1 MTSPKNINFIVL
13 STQRT
18 GSSWLI
24 DLLNKVEN
32 AHVYGELF
40 LPQKRQWEVGSTD
53 YPRFIEATPLASAI
67 RPFSVF
73 AYLNQLYRRPGT
85 VGFKCM
91 YSQLKLFPEL
101 WPYFMWKRTRVVHL
115 ARRNHLDVVLSTEL
129 AKTQGLWH
137 SVKEKQEDRRQED
150 RRQEDRRQENRRQK
164 TRIAQVELNPGWLI
178 SQLQWLEQK
187 NRAMQRFVCCSGL
200 PCLEIAYEDLLHTPA
215 AFSKLWN
222 FLGIDTQGAIPQ
234 STLAKIRQSSYR
246 DTIKNYAEVEKALV
260 DSEFAELLG
269 VTAK

>member
-1 MTSPKNINFIVL
+1 MKTPKNRNFIVL

-24 DLLNKVEN
+24 DLLQKSEN
-32 AHVYGELF
+32 THVYGELF
-40 LPQKRQWEVGSTD
+40 LPQKRMWEVGSTD
-53 YPRFIEATPLASAI
+53 YPRFFEATQLTSAI

-73 AYLNQLYRRPGT
+73 AYLNQLYHRPGT

-101 WPYFMWKRTRVVHL
+101 WLYFLWKRTRVVHL
-115 ARRNHLDVVLSTEL
+115 VRRNHLDVVLSTEL

-137 SVKEKQEDRRQED
+137 AVKEKQEDRRQED
-150 RRQEDRRQENRRQK
+150 KRQK
-164 TRIAQVELNPGWLI
+164 TRIAQVALNPGRLI

-187 NRAMQRFVCCSGL
+187 NRAMQKFVRCSGL
-200 PCLEIAYEDLLHTPA
+200 PSLEIAYEDLLHTPA
-215 AFSKLWN
+215 AFSKLWS
-222 FLGIDTQGAIPQ
+222 FLGINTPADMPQ
-234 STLAKIRQSSYR
+234 STLAKIRQSSYA

-260 DSEFAELLG
+260 ASEFAGLLG
-269 VTAK
+269 VAAK